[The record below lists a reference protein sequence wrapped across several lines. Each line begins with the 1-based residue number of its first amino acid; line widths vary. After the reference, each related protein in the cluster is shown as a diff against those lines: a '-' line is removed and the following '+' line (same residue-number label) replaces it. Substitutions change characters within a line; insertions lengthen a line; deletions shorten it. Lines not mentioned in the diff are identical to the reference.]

1 MKTEADKTGTFFV
14 YRYCR
19 QKSRFMRIKLAIAL
33 SLLPVLLSAQEHVTV
48 KGRIIN
54 EQGEA
59 VEYVQFGVPKLQ
71 IGSISAADGRFE
83 IDMPCDT
90 LEFFH
95 VSYQPAAYP
104 VTGPDDDVVIV
115 LHGRELPPAV
125 SIGGNTKEKYLMRP
139 GTNVLKNMGVI
150 STVLRSEHP
159 SGREIG
165 SVAQAKKPFLVQDIL
180 FTVHSNHI
188 PDCVASINIYRI
200 EGRKESFVNVLHKPI
215 YFNVA
220 VSNDP
225 QDFDIQ
231 PEETLLLEPG
241 RYFIAFQIVGCNNE
255 ALQAFLAKTQ
265 DEQEFWEMSMD
276 FNIYLKSSY
285 VREVALGG
293 MEHLPVNIGVAVKG
307 LEYQ

>member
-1 MKTEADKTGTFFV
+1 M
-14 YRYCR
+14 
-19 QKSRFMRIKLAIAL
+19 QIKLSIAL
-33 SLLPVLLSAQEHVTV
+33 LLLPALLSAQEHVTV

-59 VEYVQFGVPKLQ
+59 VEYVQLGVPKLQ

-104 VTGPDDDVVIV
+104 VTGPADDVVIV
-115 LHGRELPPAV
+115 LHEQELPPAV

-150 STVLRSEHP
+150 STILRSEHP
-159 SGREIG
+159 SGRKIG
-165 SVAQAKKPFLVQDIL
+165 SVARTKKPFLVQDTL
-180 FTVHSNHI
+180 FSVHSNHI
-188 PDCVASINIYRI
+188 PGCVASINIYRI
-200 EGRKESFVNVLHKPI
+200 EGKKESFVNVLHKPI
-215 YFNVA
+215 YFDVA

-241 RYFIAFQIVGCNNE
+241 KYFIAFQIVGCDKE
-255 ALQAFLAKTQ
+255 VLQDFLAKP
-265 DEQEFWEMSMD
+265 EEERKFWEMSID
-276 FNIYLKSSY
+276 FNIFLKNSY
-285 VREVALGG
+285 IREAALG
-293 MEHLPVNIGVAVKG
+293 EIKPLPVNIGVAVKG

>member
-1 MKTEADKTGTFFV
+1 
-14 YRYCR
+14 
-19 QKSRFMRIKLAIAL
+19 MRIKLLLAL
-33 SLLPVLLSAQEHVTV
+33 AFFPALLAAQEHVTV

-54 EQGEA
+54 ERGDA
-59 VEYVQFGVPKLQ
+59 VEYVQLGVPKLQ
-71 IGSISAADGRFE
+71 IGTISAADGRFE

-95 VSYQPAAYP
+95 ASFQRATYP
-104 VTGPDDDVVIV
+104 VTGPADDVVIV
-115 LHGRELPPAV
+115 LHEQELPPAV

-165 SVAQAKKPFLVQDIL
+165 SVAQTKKPFLVQDIL
-180 FTVHSNHI
+180 FSVHSNHI
-188 PDCVASINIYRI
+188 PGCVASINIYRI
-200 EGRKESFVNVLHKPI
+200 EGEGESFVNVLHRPI
-215 YFNVA
+215 YFGVP
-220 VSNDP
+220 VSDET
-225 QDFDIQ
+225 QHFDIQ

>member
-1 MKTEADKTGTFFV
+1 
-14 YRYCR
+14 
-19 QKSRFMRIKLAIAL
+19 MRIKLLLAL
-33 SLLPVLLSAQEHVTV
+33 AFFPALLAAQEHVTV

-59 VEYVQFGVPKLQ
+59 VEYVQLGVPKLQ
-71 IGSISAADGRFE
+71 IGSISAADGCFE

-95 VSYQPAAYP
+95 VSYQRAAYP
-104 VTGPDDDVVIV
+104 VTGPADDVVIV
-115 LHGRELPPAV
+115 LHEQELPPAIF
-125 SIGGNTKEKYLMRP
+125 IGGDTKEKYLLKP
-139 GTNVLKNMGVI
+139 GTGLLKSVGIITTSM
-150 STVLRSEHP
+150 RSGHP

-165 SVAQAKKPFLVQDIL
+165 SVAQTKKPFLVKNIL
-180 FTVHSNHI
+180 LTVRSNHI
-188 PDCVASINIYRI
+188 PGCVASINIYRI
-200 EGRKESFVNVLHKPI
+200 EGKKESFVNVLHKPI
-215 YFNVA
+215 YFDVA

-255 ALQAFLAKTQ
+255 ALQAFLAKK
-265 DEQEFWEMSMD
+265 QEERKFWEMSMD

-285 VREVALGG
+285 VREVALGE

-307 LEYQ
+307 LEYR